1 MTLPLIS
8 CLSLFLLSLTLSAQP
23 IVLREVQPRDHIA
36 RGDWWSVY
44 GDAKLDALIRE
55 ASTANQ
61 NLRIAVFRFDQARAT
76 ARISRSNFFPTG
88 TLGAAVTHQSLSG
101 NTKVPFDPNG
111 EIYRGWNY
119 EVPLD
124 ISYEIDLWGRVRLS
138 YESAVS
144 DAASAAATMQSVL
157 LSVQSEVAQNY
168 FRMRAIDAEITAL
181 QRALALA
188 TESLEIAK
196 SKLKAGTATD
206 FDVTRAAA
214 ELATQRVELAGL
226 QAQRD
231 PLVNA
236 IAVLTGRKPQGFAIA
251 ANGGIIPPVPVV
263 PTSVPSDL
271 LERRPDIAATERALA
286 ASLSRLGV
294 AKLAGYPSLKL
305 TASSGVVSGDITTL
319 FTQGS
324 EKWVIGPSLSIPLF
338 AGGKNKANLEAQR
351 AAADIALAQYRQAV
365 LTAFAEVD
373 NQLSALTHLQTQL
386 TYQQEALTNSEKAR
400 ELAKTRYDSGV
411 GLYLELLEA
420 ERGAIRA
427 QRNLHQLRGQHLI
440 ASVTLIK
447 AIGGG
452 WNQRMPA
459 VVPVLKVDPESQ
471 TENLPPK
478 KKNFFQ
484 RIFKRG

>member
-1 MTLPLIS
+1 MKFTFIS
-8 CLSLFLLSLTLSAQP
+8 CFTLLLMSLSLSGQS

-44 GDAKLDALIRE
+44 GDAKLDKLIRE
-55 ASTANQ
+55 ASSANQ
-61 NLRIAVFRFDQARAT
+61 DLRVAVFRFDQARAT
-76 ARISRSNFFPTG
+76 ARIARSNFFPTG
-88 TLGAAVTHQSLSG
+88 SVGAAVTHQSYSG
-101 NTKVPFDPNG
+101 NTAVPFDPNG
-111 EIYRGWNY
+111 RIFRGWNY
-119 EVPLD
+119 DVPLD

-138 YESAVS
+138 Y
-144 DAASAAATMQSVL
+144 DAALNDTASTAATMQSVL
-157 LSVQSEVAQNY
+157 LSVQAEVAQNY
-168 FRMRAIDAEITAL
+168 FRLRAVDAEIAAM
-181 QRALALA
+181 QRAVTLA

-196 SKLKAGTATD
+196 TKVKSGTATD

-231 PLVNA
+231 PLQNA
-236 IAVLTGRKPQGFAIA
+236 TAVLTGRKPQGFAVE

-263 PTSVPSDL
+263 PKSVPSDL

-294 AKLAGYPSLKL
+294 AKLAGYPSLRL
-305 TASSGVVSGDITTL
+305 TASSGVVSGDINSL
-319 FTQGS
+319 FSAGS
-324 EKWVIGPSLSIPLF
+324 EKWIIGPSLSIPLF
-338 AGGKNKANLEAQR
+338 SGGRDKANIEAQR
-351 AAADIALAQYRQAV
+351 AAADIALAQYRQSI

-373 NQLSALTHLQTQL
+373 NQLSAVSHLQEQL
-386 TYQQEALTNSEKAR
+386 TFQMEAVTSSEKAR
-400 ELAKTRYDSGV
+400 QLAKTRYDSGV
-411 GLYLELLEA
+411 GLYLETLDA
-420 ERGAIRA
+420 ERNTIRA

-452 WNQRMPA
+452 WNQKMPT
-459 VVPVLKVDPESQ
+459 VVPALKVDPASQ
-471 TENLPPK
+471 TENATPP

-484 RIFKRG
+484 RMFKRS